1 MRALALCG
9 GWEGHKPDVFADWL
23 VALLER
29 EGASVTVA
37 RSLDVLTDAS
47 TMERTD
53 LIVPLWSSMGSRHD
67 RSLGDMTRRQE
78 SALLEAV
85 RRGTGIAGWHGHMA
99 DAFRDHPS
107 YHFMIGGQFVG
118 HPPGWPDNP
127 VPSDDFIDY
136 RVMICETDDPIVTGL
151 EAFDVHAEQY
161 YLLVDPSN
169 KVLATTTFTGE
180 FLPWIEGTVMPVVG
194 TRQWGD
200 GRVFYCSLG
209 HGVDELELPPVKTMV
224 RRGLLWA
231 GRHGEGAD

>member
-1 MRALALCG
+1 MRVLALCG
-9 GWEGHKPDVFADWL
+9 GWEGHAPDAFADWL
-23 VALLER
+23 VALLEP
-29 EGASVTVA
+29 EGAEVTVA
-37 RSLDVLTDAS
+37 RSLDVLTDGTTLPA
-47 TMERTD
+47 TD
-53 LIVPLWSSMGSRHD
+53 LVVPLWSSMGSRHD
-67 RSLGDMTRRQE
+67 QRLGDMTPKQE

-85 RRGTGIAGWHGHMA
+85 RHGTGIGGWHGHMA

-136 RVMICETDDPIVTGL
+136 RVTICDTGDPIVAGL
-151 EAFDVHAEQY
+151 EDFDVHAEQY

-169 KVLATTTFTGE
+169 EVLATTTFSGE
-180 FLPWIEGTVMPVVG
+180 HLPWIEGTVMPV
-194 TRQWGD
+194 TWKRRWGE

-209 HGVDELELPPVKTMV
+209 HGVDELGLPPVTTMV

-231 GRHGEGAD
+231 GRGAP